1 MGDYLKKLYSL
12 DPLFRSLVNSR
23 LRETGEFPEDDQP
36 QKLPQLS
43 EEDEL
48 EILREYAVIL
58 FREHRT
64 LKGLFLENLQVTGKA
79 VGIKDLNRPK
89 RTR

>member
-1 MGDYLKKLYSL
+1 MEDYLKKLYL
-12 DPLFRSLVNSR
+12 IDPLFRSLVNSR
-23 LRETGEFPEDDQP
+23 LRDSGEFPENGQP
-36 QKLPQLS
+36 QELPQLS
-43 EEDEL
+43 QEDEL
-48 EILREYAVIL
+48 DVLREYAIIL

-79 VGIKDLNRPK
+79 VGIKDLNRPR

>member
-23 LRETGEFPEDDQP
+23 LRETGEFPEHDQP
-36 QKLPQLS
+36 KDIPQLT

-64 LKGLFLENLQVTGKA
+64 LKALFLENLQVTGKA

>member
-23 LRETGEFPEDDQP
+23 LRETGEFPESDQP
-36 QKLPQLS
+36 QELPQLS

-64 LKGLFLENLQVTGKA
+64 LKGLFPENLRLRKA
-79 VGIKDLNRPK
+79 VGC
-89 RTR
+89 